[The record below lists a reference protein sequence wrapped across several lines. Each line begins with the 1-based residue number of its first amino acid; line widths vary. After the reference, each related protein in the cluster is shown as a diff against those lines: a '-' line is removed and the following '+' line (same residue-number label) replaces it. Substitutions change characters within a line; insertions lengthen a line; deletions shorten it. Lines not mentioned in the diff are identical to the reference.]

1 MHSAPSVSYPVVRS
15 RRAALLLL
23 AAWGL
28 GALAILGWAAGS
40 PPSSSSLATA
50 LQLASPA
57 WVVLTGVAVAAFWR
71 RLPADALA
79 WDAQHWR
86 CEAAGAPSTEGTL
99 AVALDLQGLVLA
111 RFQPARGAIRWLWLD
126 RDAAPGRWHG
136 LRCALAARTRPAPP
150 PLAGDPEAV
159 SR

>member
-28 GALAILGWAAGS
+28 GALAVFGWAVGGP
-40 PPSSSSLATA
+40 PPSSPLAGV

-57 WVVLTGVAVAAFWR
+57 WVVLAGMAVAASWR
-71 RLPADALA
+71 RLPAESLA
-79 WDAQHWR
+79 WDGQHWH
-86 CEAAGAPSTEGTL
+86 CTGAGVPHAEGTL
-99 AVALDLQGLVLA
+99 AVCLDLQGLVLV
-111 RFQPARGAIRWLWLD
+111 RFQPARGAVRWLWLD

-136 LRCALAARTRPAPP
+136 LRCALAARPRPATPP
-150 PLAGDPEAV
+150 ATVGPEAAA
-159 SR
+159 R